1 MILLGSN
8 TVILLGSNTI
18 SYWEATLYLTGKQH
32 YILLGSNTISYWEAT
47 LWSYWEATL
56 WSYWEAT
63 LYLTG
68 KQHYDLTEKQH
79 YILLGSNTMIL
90 LGSNTISLLK
100 TNIFLFT
107 LWWHSFSY
115 SCYST
120 EIICK
125 FILYSVLYPSK
136 SISSSYFTK
145 GFNRIYIKTLEK
157 KDRVECTIY
166 TTSSTDVHNS
176 LDA

>member
-1 MILLGSN
+1 MTLYLTGKQHYILLGSNTMILLGSN
-8 TVILLGSNTI
+8 TMILLGSNTMIILGSNTI
-18 SYWEATLYLTGKQH
+18 SYWEATLYLTG
-32 YILLGSNTISYWEAT
+32 
-47 LWSYWEATL
+47 
-56 WSYWEAT
+56 
-63 LYLTG
+63 
-68 KQHYDLTEKQH
+68 KQH

-125 FILYSVLYPSK
+125 CILYLVLYPSK
-136 SISSSYFTK
+136 SIISSYFTK

-176 LDA
+176 LDT

>member
-1 MILLGSN
+1 MTSKCPQLKAFKVEYNHDTMILLGSN
-8 TVILLGSNTI
+8 II
-18 SYWEATLYLTGKQH
+18 
-32 YILLGSNTISYWEAT
+32 
-47 LWSYWEATL
+47 SYWEATL

-68 KQHYDLTEKQH
+68 KQHYDLTGKQH
-79 YILLGSNTMIL
+79 YIFAENKHI
-90 LGSNTISLLK
+90 
-100 TNIFLFT
+100 LFT

-136 SISSSYFTK
+136 SIISSYFTK

-176 LDA
+176 LDT